1 MEGGISRRRG
11 YFILTVALLLAV
23 VALLCFPRRHQPS
36 ASKTIALSEFDSL
49 PQWEQQAEASQ
60 RSYRKTSSWK
70 KPRSAAFSQQREY
83 SSRPAAQ
90 AAPSKWVVDI
100 NHADS
105 AELTRLYGIGPVL
118 ARRIV
123 RFRSALGGFV
133 SVNQIKEVYGF
144 DTVYF
149 PDLAPHVS
157 VDTAAVQKIDIN
169 TATVGQ
175 LSRHPY
181 LDSYQAKAIVKL
193 RQRCG
198 GFSTTSALLGVP
210 IIDSQTYNNL
220 VPYLICSLQ
229 PSK

>member
-1 MEGGISRRRG
+1 MEGGVSRRRG
-11 YFILTVALLLAV
+11 YLILTAALLLAV
-23 VALLCFPRRHQPS
+23 VALLCFPQRHHPS
-36 ASKTIALSEFDSL
+36 GAKPIALSELDSL

-60 RSYRKTSSWK
+60 RSFRKDYSWQSHTATFTD
-70 KPRSAAFSQQREY
+70 RRASA
-83 SSRPAAQ
+83 SRPAVQ

-105 AELTRLYGIGPVL
+105 AALTRLYGIGPVL

-133 SVNQIKEVYGF
+133 SANQIKEVYGF
-144 DTVYF
+144 DTIYF
-149 PDLAPHVS
+149 ADLAPHVA

-175 LSRHPY
+175 LARHPY
-181 LDSYQAKAIVKL
+181 LDNYQAKAIVRL
-193 RQRCG
+193 RERCG
-198 GFSTTSALLGVP
+198 GFGATSALLGVP
-210 IIDSQTYNNL
+210 IIDTQTYNKI

>member
-11 YFILTVALLLAV
+11 YLILTAALLLAV
-23 VALLCFPRRHQPS
+23 VALLCFPQRHHPS
-36 ASKTIALSEFDSL
+36 PVKTIAWSELDSL
-49 PQWEQQAEASQ
+49 PQWERQAETSQ
-60 RSYRKTSSWK
+60 RSYRKYSSWK
-70 KPRSAAFSQQREY
+70 SHTANYSYQREY
-83 SSRPAAQ
+83 ASRPAAQ

-105 AELTRLYGIGPVL
+105 AEFTRLYGIGPVL

-144 DTVYF
+144 DTVFF
-149 PDLAPHVS
+149 PDLAPHVT

-175 LSRHPY
+175 LARHPY
-181 LDSYQAKAIVKL
+181 LDSYQAKAIVNL

-198 GFSTTSALLGVP
+198 GFNSTSALLGVP

-220 VPYLICSLQ
+220 EPYLICSLQ

>member
-11 YFILTVALLLAV
+11 YLILTAALLLAV
-23 VALLCFPRRHQPS
+23 VALLCFPQRRQPS
-36 ASKTIALSEFDSL
+36 SSKTIAWSELDSL

-60 RSYRKTSSWK
+60 RSFRKSSSWK
-70 KPRSAAFSQQREY
+70 PHTANYAYQRES
-83 SSRPAAQ
+83 SSRPTAQ

-149 PDLAPHVS
+149 PDLAPHVT

-175 LSRHPY
+175 LARHPY
-181 LDSYQAKAIVKL
+181 LDNYQAKAIVKL
-193 RQRCG
+193 RQKCQ
-198 GFSTTSALLGVP
+198 GFSSISDLLGVP